1 MPTAIEV
8 LVNRANA
15 EPGSPGYH
23 ITATFPC
30 GSVIDAPHLEVGPD
44 WMLVDEIEAEPYMV
58 PLRDAVSLK
67 INWEPG
73 AAFVNGPRFADV
85 VPPAP
90 APSFGM

>member
-30 GSVIDAPHLEVGPD
+30 GSVIDAPHFEVGPD
-44 WMLVDEIEAEPYMV
+44 WMLVDEIETEPYMV
-58 PLRDAVSLK
+58 LLQDAVSRK
-67 INWEPG
+67 INWDPD
-73 AAFVNGPRFADV
+73 AASANGPRFADV

-90 APSFGM
+90 VPSSGI